1 MSLLNIG
8 TRSLTAA
15 QGTLTTISHNIANA
29 NTAGYTRQEAVL
41 STAGGSFSGSGFFGR
56 GVDLTTVRRLYDQFL
71 TGAVHAGAA
80 QSAEAAARADAL
92 AGLDSLFTDPQLGV
106 GAALDSL
113 FAATGDLANRP
124 SDMAARQA
132 FLSRTMQLVER
143 FNSLGTQLTE
153 QGRLAEGRITS
164 GATQVNARL
173 TEIRTLNTRIAE
185 AQAAGAHA
193 PNDLLDQR
201 DVALE
206 ALNGLMAVR
215 AVPVADGT
223 VNLFTASGAAL
234 LVGSQQARMDAV
246 RDPADASRVA
256 LQLVIGGV
264 AQPIDAAGLG
274 GGSLAGQLRFRDED
288 LPAVVNQ
295 LGRIA
300 TVMTERFNA
309 QQMLGVDANGAQGTA
324 LFTLPP
330 MRGVPHSA
338 NGGSAAMTLTVAD
351 PSQLQPSDYR
361 VDWDG
366 SAYTITRLSDGQATS
381 AASLPATIDGLRLSA
396 SGAPAAGDSWTLRP
410 FAAAASDISARALSP
425 QQLATGF
432 AAMAEASAGNLG
444 SATASRFQVTRAS
457 ADNTLPVTITFND
470 PPTSFNVIGLAGG
483 DLMGVPYAPGT
494 RVPAAPADY
503 NGWSLVLDG
512 APKAGDNFQIRQT
525 SSPRSDNRNALA
537 LGALADLR
545 GADGATL
552 NESYASLLG
561 DAGVRVQSARDLADV
576 THHLQ
581 AEAVSRQQAGAGVNL
596 DEEAANLLRY
606 QQAYQASAK
615 IIQASQSLFEAL
627 LAATGR

>member
-92 AGLDSLFTDPQLGV
+92 AGLDSLFTDPELGV

-143 FNSLGTQLTE
+143 FNSLGIQLAE
-153 QGRLAEGRITS
+153 QGRLAEGRITA

-338 NGGSAAMTLTVAD
+338 NAGSAAMTLTVAD

-361 VDWDG
+361 IDWDG
-366 SAYTITRLSDGQATS
+366 SAYTITRLSDGQATARRRCRRTS
-381 AASLPATIDGLRLSA
+381 TACACQRAARPRPAT
-396 SGAPAAGDSWTLRP
+396 AGPFGRSPRP
-410 FAAAASDISARALSP
+410 HR
-425 QQLATGF
+425 
-432 AAMAEASAGNLG
+432 
-444 SATASRFQVTRAS
+444 ASRHARSRRSSWPPVSPRWRRLRRATWARPPLRAS
-457 ADNTLPVTITFND
+457 
-470 PPTSFNVIGLAGG
+470 
-483 DLMGVPYAPGT
+483 
-494 RVPAAPADY
+494 R
-503 NGWSLVLDG
+503 
-512 APKAGDNFQIRQT
+512 
-525 SSPRSDNRNALA
+525 
-537 LGALADLR
+537 
-545 GADGATL
+545 
-552 NESYASLLG
+552 
-561 DAGVRVQSARDLADV
+561 
-576 THHLQ
+576 
-581 AEAVSRQQAGAGVNL
+581 
-596 DEEAANLLRY
+596 
-606 QQAYQASAK
+606 
-615 IIQASQSLFEAL
+615 
-627 LAATGR
+627 